1 MMMYADGLAL
11 LIVHGKEQELE
22 KTTIVVLDRIAEYIW
37 AEVINT
43 YILQLV
49 ATGFYLKALNIL
61 KLN

>member
-1 MMMYADGLAL
+1 MYADGLAL